1 MLESLTD
8 QSRSQAPLNKPKA
21 SSGNHKKMPDEQK
34 TISHSV
40 DLSQEKIAQPQK
52 VTLKILPHREKFE
65 LTMSLVEQLANG
77 KGTTD
82 RIVAAQQL
90 KELECPEASIALCCL
105 GLSDPEQE
113 VRQSVMSILRDSA
126 SRQILDWLC
135 KISIP
140 DIDGGQSFT
149 AAHILNG
156 TEDGQALKWL
166 AQEGLSH
173 SEPRVR
179 EATTRALFQTKDPE
193 AIKALSLK
201 GLDDPDD
208 YVCRSAALALMGC
221 GDEAAQQALAQV
233 LVHDPS
239 PWVRGGAA
247 WGLMQAKSDVAE
259 SALCHVLS
267 NMKEEEMLL
276 IVCAMALE
284 GTNRPEA
291 LVALRKI
298 ALEHS
303 AAHVRQYAILGLKG
317 TSDIE
322 SLKAVHQILVNPQEE
337 KRLKDAAAEV
347 LSSPCQQGET
357 TCFNLLKS
365 KFPNL
370 VDPTIEATSSEASS

>member
-1 MLESLTD
+1 MLESMID
-8 QSRSQAPLNKPKA
+8 QSRSQALLDKPTTV
-21 SSGNHKKMPDEQK
+21 SENHNEPPSEQK
-34 TISHSV
+34 RIAHSV

-52 VTLKILPHREKFE
+52 VNLKILPHREKFE

-77 KGTTD
+77 KGTMD
-82 RIVAAQQL
+82 RVAAAQRL
-90 KELECPEASIALCCL
+90 KEIECPEASVALCCL
-105 GLSDPEQE
+105 GLSDPDRE
-113 VRQSVMSILRDSA
+113 VQRSVIDILHLSPTRQS
-126 SRQILDWLC
+126 LDWLC
-135 KISIP
+135 KISLP
-140 DIDGGQSFT
+140 DIVAGQSFM
-149 AAHILNG
+149 AARILNG
-156 TEDGQALKWL
+156 TEDKQVLEYL
-166 AQEGLSH
+166 TQEGLSH
-173 SEPRVR
+173 PEPQVR

-201 GLDDPDD
+201 GLQDPDD

-221 GDEAAQQALAQV
+221 GDEAAQQSLAQV
-233 LVHDPS
+233 LVYDPS
-239 PWVRGGAA
+239 PWVREGAA

-259 SALCHVLS
+259 SALCHVL
-267 NMKEEEMLL
+267 NNVKEEEMLL

-303 AAHVRQYAILGLKG
+303 ATHVRQYAILGLKG

-337 KRLKDAAAEV
+337 KRLKDAAAAV
-347 LSSPCQQGET
+347 LASPCQQGET

-370 VDPTIEATSSEASS
+370 VDPTIEATSS